1 MTSWPSSCIACCP
14 DSLMHSP
21 EDETRKY
28 YFSCLNK
35 VIEQRGTAVLNE
47 AATGMYAGMAWD
59 GQGRPATCFAD
70 KGTGNLRIC
79 CAMSGG
85 VDLEK
90 KLPARVSASVRV
102 YPFYTCPIHLPFSK
116 SSCVTLFSFYLLHV
130 NPAAG
135 YKGKEVVWRDWTW
148 LDDASVSA
156 SAKSTY

>member
-90 KLPARVSASVRV
+90 SSRRASLRPSV
-102 YPFYTCPIHLPFSK
+102 Y
-116 SSCVTLFSFYLLHV
+116 TLFTLAPSTFLFPNLHV
-130 NPAAG
+130 WG
-135 YKGKEVVWRDWTW
+135 CFLSIYYMLTLLLDIKERK
-148 LDDASVSA
+148 LCDA
-156 SAKSTY
+156 TGLG